1 MATYR
6 EIHGKTIKSLSTD
19 PSAETD
25 AGQIWYNTASDT
37 FKSIVS
43 ISAWSSGSPL
53 INSRRV
59 GSAGGTGI
67 QTAAL
72 AVAGYTGTAA
82 TNLVEEYNGSGWA
95 TGGNYPGSINDLAA
109 AGTQTAGL
117 GFGGNPGYVTT
128 TAEYNGS
135 SWTAGNAL
143 NLGRTW
149 LGGSGTQTAA
159 LGYAGYR
166 SGGGV
171 RNVTE
176 EYDGTNWTSGNV
188 MGTARYVV
196 PGTEGT
202 QTASFCA
209 GGLIPPSTVQTIN
222 EEYDGTNWTAGT
234 VLPSVR
240 WSAAGA
246 GTLTAGLIAG
256 GASNHPATTLLA
268 TSLSYDGTTWAA
280 TPNLATARNSVG
292 GAGASSSSAVVFGG
306 MTPSITSVTE
316 EYSSSANVI
325 TASAWSAGG
334 AAPSGLAGSAYAGTK
349 ETGQTWGGD
358 TGTGPWPT
366 ASFEYNGTSWTS
378 SGSIPKA
385 ANGQGRAGISGPA
398 VLSFGHAQP
407 GTNTETWEGD
417 GSSWTT
423 QNALNTGRG
432 FYGTGA
438 GPQTAAVGVGGNT
451 SAGAATAISN
461 AHENYDGTDWTSKT
475 VFPTPA
481 NWVGTVGTQTAL
493 FAFAGFPYT
502 GNSWDGSS
510 WTAAPANSLNRPN
523 FYGGSGGVS
532 ATSAYIFAGYH
543 PPSWANTNYTE
554 HYDGT
559 SWTTQPNL
567 ATARGNFGGDGA
579 SSNGLFASSSYPGV
593 TSTEEFSTETTAI
606 NVKTLTQ
613 S

>member
-176 EYDGTNWTSGNV
+176 EYD
-188 MGTARYVV
+188 
-196 PGTEGT
+196 
-202 QTASFCA
+202 
-209 GGLIPPSTVQTIN
+209 
-222 EEYDGTNWTAGT
+222 
-234 VLPSVR
+234 
-240 WSAAGA
+240 
-246 GTLTAGLIAG
+246 
-256 GASNHPATTLLA
+256 
-268 TSLSYDGTTWAA
+268 
-280 TPNLATARNSVG
+280 
-292 GAGASSSSAVVFGG
+292 
-306 MTPSITSVTE
+306 
-316 EYSSSANVI
+316 
-325 TASAWSAGG
+325 
-334 AAPSGLAGSAYAGTK
+334 
-349 ETGQTWGGD
+349 
-358 TGTGPWPT
+358 
-366 ASFEYNGTSWTS
+366 
-378 SGSIPKA
+378 
-385 ANGQGRAGISGPA
+385 
-398 VLSFGHAQP
+398 
-407 GTNTETWEGD
+407 
-417 GSSWTT
+417 
-423 QNALNTGRG
+423 
-432 FYGTGA
+432 
-438 GPQTAAVGVGGNT
+438 
-451 SAGAATAISN
+451 
-461 AHENYDGTDWTSKT
+461 
-475 VFPTPA
+475 
-481 NWVGTVGTQTAL
+481 
-493 FAFAGFPYT
+493 
-502 GNSWDGSS
+502 
-510 WTAAPANSLNRPN
+510 
-523 FYGGSGGVS
+523 
-532 ATSAYIFAGYH
+532 
-543 PPSWANTNYTE
+543 
-554 HYDGT
+554 
-559 SWTTQPNL
+559 
-567 ATARGNFGGDGA
+567 
-579 SSNGLFASSSYPGV
+579 
-593 TSTEEFSTETTAI
+593 
-606 NVKTLTQ
+606 
-613 S
+613 